1 MNSRDCTWTFYIS
14 SFCYC
19 LINFLVLYRH
29 RRLKQR
35 ILFRCVLYRLYVL
48 YIKHNLLLKKNTIS
62 PLSFSCVQ
70 VFHYMLSH
78 NFNSYDITVIFKKRI
93 IQVTLF
99 SFIWLAQLIHI
110 AVYVKTKTTAKKLIN
125 RLHFLHFAQFTQNCP
140 NKDNLECICMTKK
153 YLTKQNFH
161 ERIDKET

>member
-1 MNSRDCTWTFYIS
+1 M
-14 SFCYC
+14 
-19 LINFLVLYRH
+19 
-29 RRLKQR
+29 KQR

-48 YIKHNLLLKKNTIS
+48 YIKHNLKKYD
-62 PLSFSCVQ
+62 FSADLFLVQ

-78 NFNSYDITVIFKKRI
+78 NFNSNDITLIFKKKI
-93 IQVTLF
+93 IKVTLF
-99 SFIWLAQLIHI
+99 SLIWLAQLIHI
-110 AVYVKTKTTAKKLIN
+110 AVYVKTKTTAKKLFN

-153 YLTKQNFH
+153 YLTKQNSH

>member
-1 MNSRDCTWTFYIS
+1 MWTFYIS

-19 LINFLVLYRH
+19 LMNFLVLYRQ
-29 RRLKQR
+29 RRMKQR

-48 YIKHNLLLKKNTIS
+48 YIKHNILLKKNTIS
-62 PLSFSCVQ
+62 PLSISFVQ

-78 NFNSYDITVIFKKRI
+78 NFNSNDITLILKKNYA
-93 IQVTLF
+93 IQVALF

-125 RLHFLHFAQFTQNCP
+125 RLHFLQFAQFTQNCLKHP

-153 YLTKQNFH
+153 YVTKQNFH

>member
-1 MNSRDCTWTFYIS
+1 MWTFYIS

-29 RRLKQR
+29 RRMKQR

-48 YIKHNLLLKKNTIS
+48 YIKHNLLLKKKIRFLRWVF
-62 PLSFSCVQ
+62 PSFKF
-70 VFHYMLSH
+70 FHYIFSH
-78 NFNSYDITVIFKKRI
+78 NFNSNDITLILKKKI

-153 YLTKQNFH
+153 YRTKQNSH